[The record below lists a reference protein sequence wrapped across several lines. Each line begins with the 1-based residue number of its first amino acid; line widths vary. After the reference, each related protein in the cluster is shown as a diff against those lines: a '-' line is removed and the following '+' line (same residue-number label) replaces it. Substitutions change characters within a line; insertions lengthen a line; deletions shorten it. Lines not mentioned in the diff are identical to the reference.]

1 MSLREF
7 DVIVV
12 GAGHAGIEAAGA
24 AARMG
29 CKTLLLT
36 HNLETVGE
44 MSCNPAFGGIGKGHL
59 LREIDAMGGICPRA
73 IDRAGIQ
80 FRTLNSSKGP
90 AVRATRAQT
99 DRHLYKEVMRKTLA
113 GYPNLTLFQQPCTQ
127 LLFDGDT
134 LCGVNTAA
142 DIQFYAKAVVICAG
156 TFLNGLI
163 HIGLN
168 HYQGGRAGDPA
179 SVALAENLKKL
190 GLKQGRLKT
199 GTPARLVSE
208 TINYSKM
215 QRQEPEHPL
224 PVFSFIDDN
233 SVLPEQVCCHI
244 THTNE
249 RTHDIIRSGLDRS
262 PLYSGVI
269 KSTGPRYCPSIED
282 KIVRYPDRTAHQIFV
297 EPEGLTSNLVY
308 PNGISTSLPYDIQEK
323 FIRSIEGFENVVIAR
338 PGYAIEYDFYDP
350 RELSVTMQS
359 KKIKGLFLAG
369 QINGTTG
376 YEEAAAQGLLAG
388 INAGLFVQGKNS
400 WFPSRNTAYMGV
412 MMDDLCTLGTREPYR
427 MFTSRAE
434 YRLILRED
442 NADLRLTP
450 TARDLGIIDDERYS
464 FFEEKQNQIEKEKA
478 RLRETLVKPSSDMG
492 NGVSAILNT
501 PLSKEQTLEEILR
514 RPESRLKPLLDAAKL
529 DLIAT
534 MPQAEEQVEIQ
545 VRYQGYLEHELEEIK
560 KRELNEKTLLPN
572 NFDYR
577 TISSLSNEVA
587 QKLNE
592 FQPETLG
599 MASRISGVTPAA
611 ISILLV
617 HLKKLSLLNRVPQ
630 NERQQ

>member
-1 MSLREF
+1 MTVRAF

-12 GAGHAGIEAAGA
+12 GAGHAGIEAAAA

-29 CKTLLLT
+29 CSTLLLT

-59 LREIDAMGGICPRA
+59 LREIDAMGGVCPQA

-113 GYPNLTLFQQPCTQ
+113 QYPNLTLFQQPCTK

-142 DIQFYAKAVVICAG
+142 DIEFHAPAVVICAG

-179 SVALAENLKKL
+179 SIGLAENLKEL

-199 GTPARLVSE
+199 GTPARLVAS
-208 TINYSKM
+208 TIDYSKM
-215 QRQEPEHPL
+215 QRQEPESPL
-224 PVFSFIDDN
+224 PVFSFMDDA
-233 SVLPEQVCCHI
+233 SVLPQQVCCHI
-244 THTNE
+244 TRTNE
-249 RTHDIIRSGLDRS
+249 KTHDIIRSGLDRS

-282 KIVRYPDRTAHQIFV
+282 KIVRYPNREAHQIFV
-297 EPEGLTSNLVY
+297 EPEGLTSPLVY

-323 FIRSIEGFENVVIAR
+323 FIHSIAGFENVVIAR

-359 KKIKGLFLAG
+359 KVVKGLFLAG

-388 INAGLFVQGKNS
+388 INAALFVKGRPA
-400 WFPSRNTAYMGV
+400 WFPSRNTAYIGV

-450 TARDLGIIDDERYS
+450 TARELGIISDER
-464 FFEEKQNQIEKEKA
+464 FRLFEEKQNQIEQEKA
-478 RLRETLVKPSSDMG
+478 RLKATLVKPSSNIG
-492 NGVSAILNT
+492 KAISEKILKT
-501 PLSKEQTLEEILR
+501 PLSKEQSLEEILR
-514 RPESRLKPLLDAAKL
+514 RPECALTPLLQAAEL
-529 DLIAT
+529 EPIAKH
-534 MPQAEEQVEIQ
+534 PQAIEQVNIQ
-545 VRYQGYLEHELEEIK
+545 VRYQGYLEHELDEIR
-560 KRELNEKTLLPN
+560 KRELNEKTLLPLD
-572 NFDYR
+572 FDYR
-577 TISSLSNEVA
+577 TIPALSNEVS

-592 FQPETLG
+592 FKPETLG

-617 HLKKLSLLNRVPQ
+617 HLKKLGLIGKN
-630 NERQQ
+630 

>member
-1 MSLREF
+1 MTLRAF

-59 LREIDAMGGICPRA
+59 LREIDAMGGICPQA

-99 DRHLYKEVMRKTLA
+99 DRHLYKEQMRKTLA
-113 GYPNLTLFQQPCTQ
+113 QYPNLTLFQQPCTE
-127 LLFDGDT
+127 LLFDGDV

-142 DIQFYAKAVVICAG
+142 DIKFHAPAVVICAG

-179 SVALAENLKKL
+179 SVRLAENLKEI

-199 GTPARLVSE
+199 GTPARLVAS
-208 TINYSKM
+208 TIDYSRM
-215 QRQEPEHPL
+215 QKQEPENPL
-224 PVFSFIDDN
+224 PVFSFLDDS

-244 THTNE
+244 TKTNE

-282 KIVRYPDRTAHQIFV
+282 KIVRYPNREAHQIFV
-297 EPEGLTSNLVY
+297 EPEGLTSSLVY

-323 FIRSIEGFENVVIAR
+323 FIHSIAGFENVVIAR

-359 KKIKGLFLAG
+359 KKIRGLFLAG

-388 INAGLFVQGKNS
+388 INAALFVKGKEA
-400 WFPSRNTAYMGV
+400 WFPSRNQAYIGV

-450 TARDLGIIDDERYS
+450 IARDLGIISDERYKI
-464 FFEEKQNQIEKEKA
+464 FEEKQNQIEKEKA
-478 RLRETLVKPSSDMG
+478 RLRETSIKPSSKVG
-492 NGVSAILNT
+492 KQISSILNN
-501 PLSKEQTLEEILR
+501 PMSKEQNLEELLR
-514 RPESRLKPLLDAAKL
+514 RPEASLYPLLKAAEL
-529 DLIAT
+529 EPIAKD
-534 MPQAEEQVEIQ
+534 PQAVEQVEIQ
-545 VRYQGYLEHELEEIK
+545 VRYQGYLEHELDEIK
-560 KRELNEKTLLPN
+560 KRELNEKTLLPL
-572 NFDYR
+572 NFDYKS
-577 TISSLSNEVA
+577 ISALSNEVA

-592 FQPETLG
+592 FKPETLG

-617 HLKKLSLLNRVPQ
+617 HLRKLGLFGKN
-630 NERQQ
+630 